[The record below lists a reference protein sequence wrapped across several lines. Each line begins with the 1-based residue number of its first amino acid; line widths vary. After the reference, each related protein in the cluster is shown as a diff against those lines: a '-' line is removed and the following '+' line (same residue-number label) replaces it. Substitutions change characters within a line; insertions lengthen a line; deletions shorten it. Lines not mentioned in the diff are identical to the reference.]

1 MTSFD
6 YDISIIG
13 AGPSGAIAAAL
24 LAQKG
29 YSVCV
34 LEREI
39 FPRFSIGESLLPQCM
54 EFIEEAGM
62 SEAVNAIK
70 AQRKDGAAF
79 HYQGQDIDFDF
90 AHKSTKGPSA
100 TFQVIRS
107 YFDKILIEDA
117 VEKGA
122 NLFYGTTVTEAEFS
136 PSTAKLHV
144 SGSDGKRMITSRFC
158 LDASGYGRVL
168 PKILD
173 LSLPS
178 AFPSRTSYF
187 THVKDNITDA
197 SHNRNRIL
205 ITVHPKHKD
214 IWFWL
219 IPFSDGTSSVGVV
232 GKDEYFFEME
242 ADNKSS
248 RDILKTF
255 IADDPNLSRILNAAE
270 YHKPAQKLSGYS
282 CAVKSLYGESY
293 ALLGNAGE
301 FLDPVFSSGV
311 TIAMKSASLAA
322 NVIDRQLNGE
332 TVDWETEFS
341 APLMRGVETFRAF
354 VEKWYE
360 GDLID
365 VFFADAIRNESIT
378 KYLTSILAGYAWDMD
393 NPYVMQPRRRLKSL
407 IELCQ

>member
-34 LEREI
+34 LERET

-62 SEAVNAIK
+62 LEAVNAIK

-90 AHKSTKGPSA
+90 AHKSTEGPSA

-107 YFDKILIEDA
+107 NFDKMLIEEA
-117 VEKGA
+117 VKKGTD
-122 NLFYGTTVTEAEFS
+122 LFYDTTVTGAEFS
-136 PSTAKLHV
+136 SSSAELNVTDH
-144 SGSDGKRMITSRFC
+144 GGQRTITSRFC

-168 PKILD
+168 PRLLD

-178 AFPSRTSYF
+178 DFPGRTSYF
-187 THVKDNITDA
+187 THVKDNITDT
-197 SHNRNRIL
+197 SFNRDHIL

-232 GKDEYFFEME
+232 GKDEYFSGME
-242 ADNKSS
+242 TENKNPQ
-248 RDILKTF
+248 DILQYF
-255 IADDPNLSRILNAAE
+255 IAGDPNLNRLLNAAE
-270 YHKPAQKLSGYS
+270 YHKPVQKLSGYS

-311 TIAMKSASLAA
+311 TIAMKSAYLAA
-322 NVIDRQLNGE
+322 GVLDRQLNGQ
-332 TVDWETEFS
+332 TVDWEAEFS

-354 VEKWYE
+354 VESWYE
-360 GDLID
+360 GGLID
-365 VFFADAIRNESIT
+365 VFFADAMRNESIT
-378 KYLTSILAGYAWDMD
+378 KYLTSILAGYAWDTD
-393 NPYVMQPRRRLKSL
+393 NPYVMQPKRRLNSL
-407 IELCQ
+407 IGLCQ